1 MARRKARVTQIVSQ
15 SFNALSRRM
24 VLAGLAASP
33 LLSTVSAAPLRAAR
47 VRINDDV
54 QVLDPAFQAGGAEEV
69 VNRAVLVTLTR
80 FKAGGG
86 WEPYAAQEIHAL
98 NARAIAFT
106 LRPDLFWNNG
116 FGPVT
121 SEDVQFSF
129 ERIADPK
136 QNSPWN
142 YVWSALDR
150 VEVTGARTGVIHLK
164 RDYTPTWLSALPS
177 WAGHIVCK
185 RAVLAMGGRYA
196 ARVPASC
203 GPYIIGEWLPK
214 RRIRLAPNPAWR
226 GVPPPVAN
234 IDLVVVEDTGA
245 AELAFEAG
253 ELDVTDIDMLS
264 VARYRKR
271 RPAGAR
277 LVQPHG
283 SSFTWLGMN
292 VENPKLRDIRVRR
305 AIQYAVDVDAI
316 LYAAYGGALP
326 RATGLI
332 PPGILGARKHNLIA
346 HRDPAKAR
354 ALLRAAGCANGLSL
368 TLTVINTSFWMTMAE
383 IIQDNLRD
391 VGITVEILDYDPSVF
406 WSLGVASPDQRWR
419 DIELKL
425 MTIPGGQDPSEFTIW
440 FTSQQIGQYNWERLS
455 DPVID
460 RMNAEAVAISD
471 PAKRAVLYRAV
482 QDRLEESGAFLFI
495 ANDARPYLF
504 ARGYDLGFA
513 GDDMMTPDL
522 LRRVPLAKAAAI

>member
-1 MARRKARVTQIVSQ
+1 MRKSASGY
-15 SFNALSRRM
+15 FDAPSRRA
-24 VLAGLAASP
+24 VLAGLAATP
-33 LLSTVSAAPLRAAR
+33 LVSFAGAAALRPVR
-47 VRINDDV
+47 VRIDDDV

-69 VNRAVLVTLTR
+69 VNRAVLMTLTR
-80 FKAGGG
+80 LAPGGG
-86 WEPYAAQEIHAL
+86 WKPYAAQEIR
-98 NARAIAFT
+98 ARDARTIAFT
-106 LRPDLFWNNG
+106 LRPDLFWSNG
-116 FGPVT
+116 FGSLT
-121 SEDVQFSF
+121 AEDVKFSF
-129 ERIADPK
+129 ERIADPH
-136 QNSPWN
+136 QNSPWY

-150 VEVTGARTGVIHLK
+150 VEVTGAQSGVIHLR
-164 RDYTPTWLSALPS
+164 RDYSPIWLSALPS

-196 ARVPASC
+196 ARVPACC

-226 GVPPPVAN
+226 GAPPPVSN

-253 ELDVTDIDMLS
+253 ELDITDIDMLS
-264 VARYRKR
+264 VARYRKS
-271 RPAGAR
+271 RPPGAR
-277 LVQPHG
+277 LVQPRG
-283 SSFTWLGMN
+283 SGFTWLGMN

-305 AIQYAVDVDAI
+305 AIQYAVDVNAI

-332 PPGILGARKHNLIA
+332 PPGILGARTRNLIA
-346 HRDPAKAR
+346 RRDPEKSR
-354 ALLRAAGCANGLSL
+354 ALLRAAGQAQGLSL
-368 TLTVINTSFWMTMAE
+368 TLTVINTSFWLTMAQ

-391 VGITVEILDYDPSVF
+391 VGIAVEILDYDPSVF
-406 WSLGVASPDQRWR
+406 WSLGVASPGQRGR

-440 FTSQQIGQYNWERLS
+440 FTSEQIGQYNWERLS

-460 RMNAEAVAISD
+460 RMNAQAVAISD
-471 PAKRAVLYRAV
+471 PTQRAALYRAI

-495 ANDARPYLF
+495 ANDARPYLL
-504 ARGYDLGFA
+504 AQGYDLGFA
-513 GDDMMTPDL
+513 GDDMLRPDL
-522 LRRVPLAKAAAI
+522 IRRLPLAKPAAM